1 MWSAPA
7 VEVAASHHRIAAAHP
22 GRFLLGVGIG
32 HPEATQEYRSPY
44 DTIVDYLDVLDAEGV
59 PVEDRVL
66 AALGPKVLALAAE
79 RTAGAHPYLTTP
91 DHTRQAREIL
101 GDGPLL
107 APEQKV
113 VLDTDPV
120 AARAL
125 GRPAVDRPYLH
136 LRNYTSNLKR
146 LGWTDADLA
155 GGGSDALI
163 DALAVHGDAATVA
176 AGVTRP
182 PRRRCGPRVHP
193 AADPARR
200 RPAARPARAGRG
212 PRAVA
217 VIDPATTR
225 PPRTRAGSRPA
236 PDQATAPRGG
246 PAGRTFR
253 SGGSV
258 PRAAARPSLPRPAAG
273 PAGTTPARPRPAVPP
288 RSAAPSGSP
297 ASNATGSV

>member
-1 MWSAPA
+1 MAMDLGRYGIWQAARQLDPELAGAIESLGFGTIWIGGSPPGDLALAESLLDATDHLGIATGIVNMWSAPA
-7 VEVAASHHRIAAAHP
+7 DEVAASYHRLEAKHP

-32 HPEATQEYRSPY
+32 HPAATQEYRSPY

-59 PVEDRVL
+59 PVEDRAL

-91 DHTRQAREIL
+91 DHTRRAREIL

-146 LGWTDADLA
+146 LGWTDAARA
-155 GGGSDALI
+155 GGGSAALI
-163 DALAVHGDAATVA
+163 DALAVHGDVATVA
-176 AGVTRP
+176 AGVTAHLDAGADHV
-182 PRRRCGPRVHP
+182 CIQLLTP
-193 AADPARR
+193 AGADPL
-200 RPAARPARAGRG
+200 PGLRAL
-212 PRAVA
+212 AEA
-217 VIDPATTR
+217 
-225 PPRTRAGSRPA
+225 
-236 PDQATAPRGG
+236 
-246 PAGRTFR
+246 
-253 SGGSV
+253 
-258 PRAAARPSLPRPAAG
+258 LEL
-273 PAGTTPARPRPAVPP
+273 
-288 RSAAPSGSP
+288 
-297 ASNATGSV
+297 